1 MSSEYTFDDTAIS
14 DISDQSVIDI
24 TDNRNQKS
32 NGGPIRNNKTSSLSE
47 INKFFIRIKDSQK
60 CQICATIY
68 SNSTSTGTLKK
79 HLEKKHPIEYQCKFT
94 QTTLNFQRKHP
105 YSHKEN
111 FKKSKNLI
119 DWIVTSLQPFSIV
132 EEDYLIEIIKKF
144 DPRYRVPNRKYI
156 KKHVINRFENWRKI
170 LKCGAHILNL
180 AVKDAARNLVVSETV
195 KTETW

>member
-24 TDNRNQKS
+24 TDDRNQKS

-79 HLEKKHPIEYQCKFT
+79 HLEKKHPIEYQ
-94 QTTLNFQRKHP
+94 L
-105 YSHKEN
+105 E
-111 FKKSKNLI
+111 
-119 DWIVTSLQPFSIV
+119 
-132 EEDYLIEIIKKF
+132 YL
-144 DPRYRVPNRKYI
+144 
-156 KKHVINRFENWRKI
+156 
-170 LKCGAHILNL
+170 
-180 AVKDAARNLVVSETV
+180 
-195 KTETW
+195 